1 MATELNI
8 GTNIQV
14 TPDMLLGESIAV
26 LGIKGSGKSNTAA
39 VLAEEMLAAGVPI
52 CIVDIAG
59 EYWGLK
65 EKYQILV
72 AGKSAHVDIPVTPA
86 QAAELAE
93 FSMRHNLS
101 VILDVSDFRADARF
115 EFLHLYFE
123 AVWRIA
129 GELRRPYQLFL
140 EEAHN
145 FIPQRTTTLVSD
157 ILITIATEGR
167 KRGLG
172 IVMIGQR
179 SARIDKDVLTQAG
192 ILFLHQVRH
201 PADFSV
207 YQDIVVAER
216 AWVKESVNQLKTG
229 EAIVVL
235 GSDTHISQIR
245 QRHTYHAG
253 YTPGLGDV
261 PAPSLHTLDEQT
273 LNTLRQ
279 MLSGVREE
287 KVDEEK
293 RTLQL
298 QLAEQQ
304 TQFQAIQT
312 ELDEA
317 LATIE
322 RQKIE
327 IDILSHIHI
336 TIDPITVITTPMQSP
351 GDTVASTMKPAAKPN
366 TKVNRPIVKEDSGLV
381 KQQKRRLNT
390 FLDDLRV
397 LPKIDRVIALYFVQ
411 RPDMKMT
418 LDKLARHIPY
428 ADTTLVRNPPLQAI
442 ALSILS
448 REQSRDGYLYQSALD
463 SVLEAKFGELPHDET
478 TQRITEALL
487 STGS

>member
-1 MATELNI
+1 MSTELNI
-8 GTNIQV
+8 GTNIHV
-14 TPDMLLGESIAV
+14 LPDMLLGESIAV

-72 AGKSAHVDIPVTPA
+72 AGKSANIDIPVTPA
-86 QAAELAE
+86 QAAGLAE
-93 FSMRHNLS
+93 FSMSHNLS
-101 VILDVSDFRADARF
+101 VILDVSDFRAEARF
-115 EFLHLYFE
+115 EFLHHYFE
-123 AVWRIA
+123 AVWRVA

-179 SARIDKDVLTQAG
+179 SARLDKDVLSQAG

-201 PADFSV
+201 PADLSV
-207 YQDIVVAER
+207 YQDIVTAER
-216 AWVKESVNQLKTG
+216 LWVKESVNQLKTG

-235 GSDTHISQIR
+235 GANACTSQIR

-261 PAPSLHTLDEQT
+261 PAPDLHTLDEAT

-304 TQFQAIQT
+304 AQLQALQG

-336 TIDPITVITTPMQSP
+336 TIDPITVIATMP
-351 GDTVASTMKPAAKPN
+351 GDATNGDKPVVKPS
-366 TKVNRPIVKEDSGLV
+366 TKVQRPIAKEDSGVV

-390 FLDDLRV
+390 FLEDLRV
-397 LPKIDRVIALYFVQ
+397 LPKIDRVITLYFVQ

-418 LDKLARHIPY
+418 LDKLARYVPY
-428 ADTTLVRNPPLQAI
+428 APKTMKDKPPLRAI
-442 ALSILS
+442 ALGILA
-448 REQSRDGYLYQSALD
+448 REQSRDGYLYQATLD
-463 SVLEAKFGELPHDET
+463 SVLAGKFGELPHDDIV
-478 TQRITEALL
+478 QQVIEALI
-487 STGS
+487 